1 MENPDKGNF
10 NLVKKSFLYVVFI
23 IELIFLFKVSFDFVE
38 SEKYFSLSK
47 NFAVPYVLI
56 LILSLLTVS
65 LISLTIEKK
74 WEILLSPALIFISSF
89 IFLKTS
95 KGIEAL
101 LGLILFSL
109 YFLYEQE
116 RSDFLTKGFLKINT
130 RHSARPV
137 TKGFLLTISAIISLA
152 VYLNSQNLQS
162 LDVGKLAANI
172 AEKPIEDAVKK
183 EYEKETPED
192 INAVS
197 LQSLKESNPQIFSVL
212 NSFGINE
219 LPINIP
225 TSESISENISGTI
238 TGTVKKSISDQVNKT
253 VEPYRKFFKPTLALL
268 VFGILQ
274 IYSSIAYFV
283 FSSFSGIF
291 LLLLRKTRFINIQKV
306 PAEKEIINF

>member
-1 MENPDKGNF
+1 MENPEKGTF
-10 NLVKKSFLYVVFI
+10 SLVKKSFLYVIFV

-47 NFAVPYVLI
+47 NFAIPYVLI

-74 WEILLSPALIFISSF
+74 WEIFLSPALILISSF

-95 KGIEAL
+95 QGIEKL

-152 VYLNSQNLQS
+152 VYLNSHNVQS
-162 LDVGKLAANI
+162 LDVGKWAADI

-183 EYEKETPED
+183 ESEKEVPED
-192 INAVS
+192 INNLN

-225 TSESISENISGTI
+225 TSEKISDNI

-253 VEPYRKFFKPTLALL
+253 VEPYRKFFSPTLALL

-274 IYSSIAYFV
+274 MYHTIAYFI
-283 FSSFSGIF
+283 FSILSPPF
-291 LLLLRKTRFINIQKV
+291 LLLLRKLKFIKI
-306 PAEKEIINF
+306 EKIPTEQEILKL